1 VPKITKRV
9 VDASSAKAK
18 RYIVWDSE
26 LKGFG
31 LLVLPTG
38 IKSYIFN
45 YRTPEGRERRITIGK
60 HGTWTPAQARDKAEQ
75 YRQAIRTGGDP
86 LGEKRLLAKAATV
99 GDLLNAYLASETF
112 RDKAPSTQ
120 AVDHGRIERH
130 LRPLLG
136 KRHAHL
142 LTENDIRRA
151 LAAIRDG
158 KTAADIK
165 TRKRGRARV
174 KGGAGTA
181 RMAIDLLRAIFNFGI
196 SERLVKTNPCAGVK
210 TGSSGTRETILDDA
224 GEYARLFATLDR
236 MEQERRIRAP
246 VADAIRL
253 IALTGC
259 RRGEAAGLK
268 WAHVDLEHG
277 KLVLPPTSH
286 KTGRK
291 TGKPRIIA
299 LPATAQAIIA
309 RQPEGE
315 PADLVFTPTRG
326 SNALALSKAWRKVRA
341 EADLPA
347 DIGLHGLRHSLA
359 SHMAMA
365 GAQAPEIMQV
375 VGHRQLSTV
384 VRYLHWAE
392 TAQAALAE
400 RAASVPLAGMAAAS
414 NPKGKVVR
422 LKGGER

>member
-1 VPKITKRV
+1 VPKITKRA
-9 VDASSAKAK
+9 VDASAARAS
-18 RYIVWDSE
+18 RYIVWDTE
-26 LKGFG
+26 LRGFG

-38 IKSYIFN
+38 VKSYVFN

-60 HGTWTPAQARDKAEQ
+60 HGAWTPAQARDKAEQ
-75 YRQAIRTGGDP
+75 YRQAIRSGGDP

-99 GDLLNAYLASETF
+99 SDLLDTYLASEAF

-181 RMAIDLLRAIFNFGI
+181 RMAVDLLRAIFNFGI

-224 GEYARLFATLDR
+224 DDYARLFQTLDR

-268 WAHVDLEHG
+268 WSHVDLEHG
-277 KLVLPPTSH
+277 KLVLPPTAH

-291 TGKPRIIA
+291 TGKPRIII

-315 PADLVFTPTRG
+315 PNDLVFAPARG

-384 VRYLHWAE
+384 ARYLHWAE

-400 RAASVPLAGMAAAS
+400 RAASVPLAGMAASGHVAEVVDIR
-414 NPKGKVVR
+414 GKR
-422 LKGGER
+422 R